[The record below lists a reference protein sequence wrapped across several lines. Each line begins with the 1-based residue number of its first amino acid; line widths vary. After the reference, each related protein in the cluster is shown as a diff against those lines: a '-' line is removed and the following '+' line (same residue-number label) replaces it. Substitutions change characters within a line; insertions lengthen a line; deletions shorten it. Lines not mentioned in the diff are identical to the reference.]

1 MKDDDE
7 NQPRRP
13 RAPLEIGQPL
23 DLLSVAEIDERI
35 AALRAEIARL
45 EAARAAKC
53 AAGAA
58 AEAFFKM

>member
-23 DLLSVAEIDERI
+23 DLLSVAKISERI
-35 AALRAEIARL
+35 ETLRAEIVRL
-45 EAARAAKC
+45 EAARAAKMD
-53 AAGAA
+53 AGAA
-58 AEAFFKM
+58 AEAFFRK